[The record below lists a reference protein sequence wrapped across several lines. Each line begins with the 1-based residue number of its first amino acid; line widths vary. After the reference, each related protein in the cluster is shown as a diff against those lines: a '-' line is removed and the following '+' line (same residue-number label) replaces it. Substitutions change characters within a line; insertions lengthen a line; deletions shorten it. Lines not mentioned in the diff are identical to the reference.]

1 MAISEKDIAYIA
13 ELSELELTSEEAVQ
27 YAVSLNSIIDYMAQ
41 LQELDTSGVEPTTHV
56 LQLHNVFREDVVKPG
71 LSREEALQNAPN
83 RTETSFKVPRIL

>member
-13 ELSELELTSEEAVQ
+13 ELSELELTSEEAAQ
-27 YAVSLNSIIDYMAQ
+27 YAGSLNSIIDYMEQ

-56 LQLHNVFREDVVKPG
+56 LQLQNVFREDVVKPG

-83 RTETSFKVPRIL
+83 RTETSFKVPKIL